1 MHEQLRELYQELIID
16 HGRHPRNFQKL
27 SNPTHCQEGYN
38 PLCGDRLI
46 LYLRVKDD
54 KVLDASFEGTGCAI
68 SIASASLMTEQLK
81 GKTVTQAEHLFSSFH
96 RYLTEP
102 ELPTSQEENL
112 GKLTVLRGVR
122 EFPGRIKCATLAW
135 HALKAGLAPDE
146 QTKGVVSTE

>member
-1 MHEQLRELYQELIID
+1 MNEELRELYQELIID

-27 SNPTHCQEGYN
+27 RNPTHCQEGFN

-46 LYLRVKDD
+46 LYLRIKDD

-81 GKTVTQAEHLFSSFH
+81 GKTVSQAEQLFSSFH
-96 RYLTEP
+96 RYLTAP
-102 ELPTSQEENL
+102 ETPSSQDENL
-112 GKLTVLRGVR
+112 GKLTALGGVR

-146 QTKGVVSTE
+146 KTKKVVSTE